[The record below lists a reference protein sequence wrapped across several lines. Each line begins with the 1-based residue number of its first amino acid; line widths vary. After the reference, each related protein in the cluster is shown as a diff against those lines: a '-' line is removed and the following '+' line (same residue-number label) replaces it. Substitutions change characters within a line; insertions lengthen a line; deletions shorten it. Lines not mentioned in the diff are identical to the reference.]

1 MWLGYPEVTTN
12 PHSAWRPPCSWDVL
26 ASPGGARYK
35 LGRWTRHSMAICD
48 WLVVSTPLKNIIGLG

>member
-12 PHSAWRPPCSWDVL
+12 PHSAWGPPCSWDVL
-26 ASPGGARYK
+26 ASPGGARYN

-48 WLVVSTPLKNIIGLG
+48 WLVVSTPLKNIIRLG